1 MSAAAELQRHYRDRT
16 AAARAASAR
25 GRKVVGLVGSTVPTE
40 LVLASDAYPLTVAA
54 APGGP
59 TPNADRYLER
69 HIEDDTRAT
78 LEALLTGAYAWLD
91 LLVLSRAWDSHLEL
105 YYTLKEIVR
114 LGEGHSIP
122 PLSLYDLLH
131 GRTPANRA
139 YGLDRIRELR
149 SRLAALTGVTATD
162 QRLRA
167 AIRAVNGQRAA
178 LRRLAEAR
186 RDPAAGISGKE
197 ALAVIGAGRFLEP
210 AVHEQ
215 LLLAYLAE
223 ERPRLEARL
232 RLLVVPGAPLSDLR
246 LHTLL
251 EEAGAVVVAED
262 DSWGSRSAGADVP
275 EDAADPL
282 GAVFDAYFLHVPSPR
297 VAPAAARDEWL
308 RSELAKGGVDAVVF
322 FIPRSDHWFGWDY
335 PRLKSLVEAAG
346 LPALLVRDL
355 EREAVVDALTAGV
368 RGR

>member
-1 MSAAAELQRHYRDRT
+1 M
-16 AAARAASAR
+16 
-25 GRKVVGLVGSTVPTE
+25 
-40 LVLASDAYPLTVAA
+40 
-54 APGGP
+54 
-59 TPNADRYLER
+59 
-69 HIEDDTRAT
+69 
-78 LEALLTGAYAWLD
+78 
-91 LLVLSRAWDSHLEL
+91 
-105 YYTLKEIVR
+105 
-114 LGEGHSIP
+114 
-122 PLSLYDLLH
+122 
-131 GRTPANRA
+131 
-139 YGLDRIRELR
+139 
-149 SRLAALTGVTATD
+149 
-162 QRLRA
+162 
-167 AIRAVNGQRAA
+167 NGQRAA

-210 AVHEQ
+210 TVHEQ

-335 PRLKSLVEAAG
+335 PRLRSLVEAAG